1 MIQKELL
8 LILAAVLLVCSVADL
23 AGAGGRCKRR
33 RCSGHR

>member
-23 AGAGGRCKRR
+23 AGAGGVDVNATV
-33 RCSGHR
+33 